1 MCFFLKT
8 NDVINA
14 FNKLKSGKRDGTLG
28 LCTAPHVSML
38 FSAMLIH
45 DVASEDMQAL
55 YCCKPTLIPIPK
67 GKNTNATDSSNYR
80 GIALSSVFGT
90 VFNLIF

>member
-45 DVASEDMQAL
+45 DVASEDM
-55 YCCKPTLIPIPK
+55 
-67 GKNTNATDSSNYR
+67 
-80 GIALSSVFGT
+80 
-90 VFNLIF
+90 

>member
-1 MCFFLKT
+1 MRHKRDELNLPVIEDGYECVSFLKT

-45 DVASEDMQAL
+45 DVASEDM
-55 YCCKPTLIPIPK
+55 
-67 GKNTNATDSSNYR
+67 
-80 GIALSSVFGT
+80 
-90 VFNLIF
+90 